1 MLIPYGRKL
10 YSLAPHVYMLNHTM
24 QVDLSA
30 LPPDLAKVKVRAVL
44 RRMVQRYGTAA
55 AAATSTAAT
64 TAATTTDATTS
75 DSSNEE
81 PLAELQELMF
91 VCGTGVQR
99 SVHGVSTR
107 KFDLRSYL
115 REALRT
121 NYRPP
126 LIPFAPPMQQGCLV
140 ISKDQ
145 LEAWIAAQS
154 AKQAA
159 KQTVPL

>member
-1 MLIPYGRKL
+1 
-10 YSLAPHVYMLNHTM
+10 
-24 QVDLSA
+24 
-30 LPPDLAKVKVRAVL
+30 VKVRAVL
-44 RRMVQRYGTAA
+44 KRMVQRYGTAA
-55 AAATSTAAT
+55 TATTATSTAT
-64 TAATTTDATTS
+64 TAATTDNTTTS

-154 AKQAA
+154 AKQSA

>member
-1 MLIPYGRKL
+1 MILQTL
-10 YSLAPHVYMLNHTM
+10 LLHACHLT

-44 RRMVQRYGTAA
+44 KRMVQRYGTA
-55 AAATSTAAT
+55 
-64 TAATTTDATTS
+64 TTTTSATDTTVNSSS
-75 DSSNEE
+75 DEE
-81 PLAELQELMF
+81 PLPELQELMF

-126 LIPFAPPMQQGCLV
+126 IIPFAPPMQQGCLV

-145 LEAWIAAQS
+145 LEAWIAAQAS
-154 AKQAA
+154 QQSA
-159 KQTVPL
+159 KQTVSA